1 MCKVIDAF
9 ISPLVKELHGR
20 ELTIPKNH
28 FASTFSNSNEHFTE
42 TTGLTGLLDKYIVT
56 DSNKTKMLFAK
67 ELFSVLVSSLL
78 VHHRKSSLK
87 RNAKNSEAT

>member
-20 ELTIPKNH
+20 ELTIPKTY

-42 TTGLTGLLDKYIVT
+42 TTGLTGLLDKYVVT
-56 DSNKTKMLFAK
+56 DSNKRLKCYSQRSYFLF
-67 ELFSVLVSSLL
+67 
-78 VHHRKSSLK
+78 
-87 RNAKNSEAT
+87 